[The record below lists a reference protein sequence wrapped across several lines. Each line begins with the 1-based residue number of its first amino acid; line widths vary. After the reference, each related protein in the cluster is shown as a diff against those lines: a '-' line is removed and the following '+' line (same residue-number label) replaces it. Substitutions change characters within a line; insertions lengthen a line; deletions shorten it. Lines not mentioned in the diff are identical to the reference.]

1 MNLMID
7 DKFASMP
14 WDDIDTIVFDVGNVL
29 LQWTPEEILHRV
41 LPDVPELHA
50 ELTARVFKSP
60 YWVMRD
66 RGSAT
71 VDEVVHAMSITKPE
85 LEPYIRKI
93 MNEWIDIPAMPE
105 GVAVLKLCKAKGKQ
119 LYALTNYADKEFA
132 YACEKHDFF
141 RLFDDYFVSGREHTI
156 KPGLDIYA
164 RMQQRFGFD
173 PKRTLF
179 IDDSIMN
186 IEAAL
191 ESGWQA
197 LCYSRTGKL
206 NEFFAK

>member
-7 DKFASMP
+7 DKYASMP
-14 WDDIDTIVFDVGNVL
+14 WDEIDTVVFDVGNVL
-29 LQWTPEEILHRV
+29 LAWTPQEILTRV
-41 LPDVPELHA
+41 LPDHPELYE
-50 ELTARVFKSP
+50 ELTNRVFKSP

-71 VDEVVHAMSITKPE
+71 VEGVIHAMSITAPE

-93 MNEWIDIPAMPE
+93 LNEWIDIPAMPE
-105 GVAVLKLCKAKGKQ
+105 GVEALRTCKAHGKK

-141 RLFDDYFVSGREHTI
+141 ALFDGLFVSGREHTI

-173 PKRTLF
+173 PACTLF
-179 IDDSIMN
+179 IDDSVMN

-197 LCYSRTGKL
+197 LCYNRAGKL
-206 NEFFAK
+206 AEFFAK